1 MELVSLASPMTENVS
16 GGDRERAEE
25 VRLVRLAAS
34 GDRLA
39 FRQLIASNHRAI
51 HALVQRLA
59 RNPDD
64 VDDILQEVLLRA
76 WKGLPAFREEARFS
90 TWLYRIA
97 VNTTFKWQ
105 RRHAETTRTVSISE
119 LMEQDRLGESV
130 ASTMVPVAEPEVAME
145 ESQRRQRLMDAVSSL
160 PPKQRDVVMM
170 HYFDGRSCEEIGT
183 AVGCSVGTV
192 WSRLHYA
199 CKRLRAVL
207 GEW

>member
-1 MELVSLASPMTENVS
+1 MTENVS
-16 GGDRERAEE
+16 GGDRENTEE

-34 GDRLA
+34 GDRTA
-39 FRQLIASNHRAI
+39 FRQLIASNHRSI
-51 HALVQRLA
+51 SALVHRLA
-59 RNPDD
+59 RNPED
-64 VDDILQEVLLRA
+64 VDDILQEVMLRA
-76 WKGLPAFREEARFS
+76 WKGLPNFREEARFS

-105 RRHAETTRTVSISE
+105 RRNAESTRTVSISG
-119 LMEQDRLGESV
+119 LLEQDRLGEPV
-130 ASTMVPVAEPEVAME
+130 ASTLLPVSEPAVVLE
-145 ESQRRQRLMDAVSSL
+145 ETQRRERLLSAVSAL

-170 HYFDGRSCEEIGT
+170 HYFDGRTCEEIGA

-199 CKRLRAVL
+199 CKRLRTVL